1 MKKRRESLIIRDFN
15 NNDKEEYF
23 KMSKAFYNTDATI
36 EKGNTDQF
44 DLTFKQVLRRSPYVR
59 GIMVCEDN
67 KVVGYALL
75 GFFWCNGN
83 ESITI
88 LIDELYIKQEYRG
101 KGYASAFFMW
111 LEETYDLEEYSF
123 TLEVNPR
130 NEKAKHFYEKIGY
143 KKTKYIVM
151 EKV

>member
-1 MKKRRESLIIRDFN
+1 MIFRDFN
-15 NNDKEEYF
+15 NQDKEAYLA
-23 KMSKAFYNTDATI
+23 MSKAFYDTNATI
-36 EKGNTDQF
+36 EDGNCEQF
-44 DLTFKQVLRRSPYVR
+44 ELTFKQVLRRSPYVR
-59 GIMVCEDN
+59 GIMLCQDD
-67 KVVGYALL
+67 KIVGYALL

-88 LIDELYIKQEYRG
+88 LIDELYIKKEYRG
-101 KGYASAFFMW
+101 QGYASAFFKW

-123 TLEVNPR
+123 TLDVNPR